1 MIFVIIVIFVALMVG
16 MFVWGHF
23 NPYADAPAIL
33 GALVCG
39 MLVVCVIIAIWLG
52 VCYSGRIILDDKIEL
67 YRTENEKIEQQM
79 SALVS
84 EYMEYEAGT
93 FENLKGE
100 DAVTLINLYPD
111 LKSSELVAKQLE
123 IYVSNNDKIKKLECD
138 KLQIRVYAFWLFF
151 GNK

>member
-1 MIFVIIVIFVALMVG
+1 MIFVIMGILIAIMVG
-16 MFVWGHF
+16 LLVWGHF
-23 NPYADAPAIL
+23 SEYSDAPAIL
-33 GALVCG
+33 AFLVG
-39 MLVVCVIIAIWLG
+39 GVLVICAVTAIYIG
-52 VCYSGRIILDDKIEL
+52 VCYSERVILDDKIEL

-138 KLQIRVYAFWLFF
+138 KLQIRIYAFWLFF